1 MNIQKVHSS
10 VWEISHPNP
19 LEWLENIGQPVLANA
34 PILINHCATSAFL
47 GSDLLEYKND
57 FGTEYEVNVHN
68 YSTKNK
74 S

>member
-1 MNIQKVHSS
+1 MA
-10 VWEISHPNP
+10 
-19 LEWLENIGQPVLANA
+19 GQPVQANA
-34 PILINHCATSAFL
+34 PVLIKHCATSAYL
-47 GSDLLEYKND
+47 ASDLLEYRND